1 MPNFLTRDE
10 LLTLE
15 NFHIRLELTDARIA
29 QLRENDSYRALRSEM
44 LTERINAIRL
54 EIESLKLPDK
64 KLYDTLVMRVAERER
79 LQGENKVFVDSLKEK
94 YDFPLEED
102 FGFDPD
108 TGQIVTR
115 EEERLGL
122 DDQPVN

>member
-1 MPNFLTRDE
+1 MPNFLTKDE

-15 NFHIRLELTDARIA
+15 NLHVRMELSDARIA
-29 QLRENDSYRALRSEM
+29 QLRETDNYRALRSEM

-54 EIESLKLPDK
+54 EIDALKLPDK

-79 LQGENKVFVDSLKEK
+79 LQGENRVFVDSLKEK
-94 YDFPLEED
+94 YNFPLEED

-108 TGQIVTR
+108 TGQIVTH

-122 DDQPVN
+122 DDQPIN